1 MLNEKLI
8 QILMG
13 KLYLSRCTSCGK
25 RHKRKLVLCR
35 PMYAARF
42 CALCNVHHSA
52 RDGDIWSESSM
63 FGLRWKYFGCM
74 DGGVY
79 DITDWATCQHGSL
92 KHMRANTHSV
102 QYRIIFGGKQQTP
115 EPTVSPSPPPQPRT
129 QAPPST
135 PLFEYVH
142 IH

>member
-1 MLNEKLI
+1 
-8 QILMG
+8 
-13 KLYLSRCTSCGK
+13 
-25 RHKRKLVLCR
+25 
-35 PMYAARF
+35 MYAARF

-79 DITDWATCQHGSL
+79 DITEWATCQHGSL
-92 KHMRANTHSV
+92 KHMRADTHSV

-129 QAPPST
+129 QAPPPPST
-135 PLFEYVH
+135 PLFEYVSQNNLMNYSK
-142 IH
+142 IND